1 MNAAEKNPRDS
12 FKLMC
17 EHKAAMACYAETPEC
32 QAGDP
37 LDSGTVGML
46 DCMCEA
52 CPSAMSIMSG
62 QPTDM
67 TQEES
72 MKYMCS
78 LMGPMECIQK
88 EPSKCSA
95 VKQMISTDGS
105 SLEEQL
111 LGMRSMCIT
120 TMTPGSGDDDG
131 EGMTCGMVAQAY
143 EKAGCCGNPG
153 KKFEMPEA
161 RFRPLQ
167 AVPPV

>member
-1 MNAAEKNPRDS
+1 
-12 FKLMC
+12 MC

-32 QAGDP
+32 QAGGP
-37 LDSGTVGML
+37 LDNGTIGML

-52 CPSAMSIMSG
+52 CPSVMNIMSEP
-62 QPTDM
+62 PTDM
-67 TQEES
+67 TAEEGR
-72 MKYMCS
+72 KYMCS
-78 LMGPMECIQK
+78 LMGPMECIQR
-88 EPSKCSA
+88 EPSKCAA
-95 VKQMISTDGS
+95 VKQMMSRDGS
-105 SLEEQL
+105 SLEQL
-111 LGMRSMCIT
+111 LGMKSMCET
-120 TMTPGSGDDDG
+120 TMTPGSGEDRG